1 MKLLIVLA
9 AIVCA
14 ASAQVKD
21 FTAEETALVTKSW
34 DTVKHNEVDILYA
47 IFKAYPDIQARFPK
61 FVGKDLE
68 TVKDTADFALHAG
81 RIINFFSELVALGNA
96 GRSAR
101 PAGLT
106 LINEL
111 GHDHRNR
118 GISKEQFNEFRTA
131 LTDYVST
138 HAPWGDNVA
147 ALWKQGLDNMY
158 VVIFSN
164 LDGKPV
170 TSLPELGI

>member
-34 DTVKHNEVDILYA
+34 DAVKHNEVDILYA

-68 TVKDTADFALHAG
+68 TVKDTAEFAFHAV
-81 RIINFFSELVALGNA
+81 RIVSFLSEIVALA
-96 GRSAR
+96 EPSAR

-106 LINEL
+106 RLNQL

-138 HAPWGDNVA
+138 HAPWGDNIA

-158 VVIFSN
+158 FVIFSN